1 MKNETIVTAD
11 KLPAD
16 VVKAIKSGQKIE
28 AIKLLRV
35 ATGIGLANA
44 KVLVE
49 SGARLHGVKSTHPAM
64 VRGENYSHGMLK
76 LLLLAL
82 LAFGAYQYFL
92 N

>member
-49 SGARLHGVKSTHPAM
+49 SAARLHGVKSTHPAM
-64 VRGENYSHGMLK
+64 VRGENYSQGMVR

-82 LAFGAYQYFL
+82 AAFGAYQYFL

>member
-1 MKNETIVTAD
+1 MKNETILTAD
-11 KLPAD
+11 ALPAD
-16 VVKAIKSGQKIE
+16 VVTAIKSGQKIE

-35 ATGIGLANA
+35 STGIGLANA

-49 SGARLHGVKSTHPAM
+49 AAARLHGVKSTHPAM
-64 VRGENYSHGMLK
+64 VRGENYSQGMLR

-82 LAFGAYQYFL
+82 LAFGIYQYFL